1 MSSSLA
7 WDLDSIDIQD
17 SVEKM
22 IAVLFKALMA

>member
-7 WDLDSIDIQD
+7 WNLDSIDIQD